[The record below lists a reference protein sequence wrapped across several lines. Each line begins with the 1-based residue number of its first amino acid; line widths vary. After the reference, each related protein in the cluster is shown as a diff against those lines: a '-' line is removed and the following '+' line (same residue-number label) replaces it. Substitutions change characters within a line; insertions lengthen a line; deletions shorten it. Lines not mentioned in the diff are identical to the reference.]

1 MSLEAKTTIFK
12 KDKNNNLSAK
22 ECDTFVKNYKDFTK
36 GVISK
41 ITNPKTNKPLNDN
54 DRIKYIYDKCKQK
67 LGIRDSKSPKS
78 KSKSKSSDSGDNEI
92 ILDSYEKVKDIIYI
106 PFNTLQKNKQLI
118 ASLFTKPISYDI
130 GLVKLSEYLYNTTN
144 SHNIYVKSYKK
155 ILVEINDIINSIYN
169 NHNQN
174 TQNILKQQH
183 GWVEN
188 YIYDPLRR
196 SDIASRPP
204 TAPDTQSAIKKTK
217 RILAKMWEETYYI
230 GINDIRGRGLNT
242 MVLDEMRN
250 ILFYSSTNKNK
261 REVIKNLNDNIEKYI
276 ALQFI
281 IVIMRDEVE
290 DSRVY
295 NYDNIRTMEN
305 HLDLFDSLIT
315 KTIVNVLF
323 DDNSN
328 YNSQSISKSISWS
341 GTPRSSSSG
350 HSHFQSKAN
359 IARYRKTKADLVAEI
374 TENNINEMDPY
385 LAERWEDMP
394 LKKLRNVISIKHNE
408 GSNTYRVAFYIR
420 TLYQAWNKAV
430 KDSKPFKNPYTRKNF
445 TEDDK
450 VYILRSIKKLYPNI
464 EKPKI
469 ANGRSDIIVETRN
482 NFYNDESVSYTFSY
496 KLNFEKRPILIH
508 LLTFSI
514 PLNFNTDVEPA
525 YIQPYIFE
533 NITYLIKNNIL
544 FGKSMPLKI
553 IPGFKEYIGKNIIF
567 FKDNYDEYKVFFDK
581 IKNAL

>member
-1 MSLEAKTTIFK
+1 MSFEAKTTIFK
-12 KDKNNNLSAK
+12 KDKNNNLNAK

-36 GVISK
+36 GAISK
-41 ITNPKTNKPLNDN
+41 ITNPKTNKPLNDD

-67 LGIRDSKSPKS
+67 LGIRDSNSSKS
-78 KSKSKSSDSGDNEI
+78 KSKSKSSESEDNEI

-106 PFNTLQKNKQLI
+106 PFHTLRKNKQLI
-118 ASLFTKPISYDI
+118 ASLFTKPIAYGL
-130 GLVKLSEYLYNTTN
+130 GLVKLREYLYNTTK
-144 SHNIYVKSYKK
+144 SHNIYVKSYNK
-155 ILVEINDIINSIYN
+155 ILVEINDIINTIYN

-174 TQNILKQQH
+174 TQNILKQKH

-188 YIYDPLRR
+188 YMYDPLRM
-196 SDIASRPP
+196 SDITSRPH
-204 TAPDTQSAIKKTK
+204 TAPDTQNAIKKTK
-217 RILAKMWEETYYI
+217 RILAKMWKETYYI
-230 GINDIRGRGLNT
+230 GINDIRGRGLN
-242 MVLDEMRN
+242 MIVLYEIRN

-281 IVIMRDEVE
+281 IDIIKDEVE
-290 DSRVY
+290 VGRVY
-295 NYDNIRTMEN
+295 SYGNIRAIEN
-305 HLDLFDSLIT
+305 HLDLLDSLIT
-315 KTIVNVLF
+315 KTIVNILF
-323 DDNSN
+323 DNNSN

-394 LKKLRNVISIKHNE
+394 LKKLRNVISIKHKE
-408 GSNTYRVAFYIR
+408 GPNTYRVAFYIR
-420 TLYQAWNKAV
+420 TLYQAWNNAV
-430 KDSKPFKNPYTRKNF
+430 KDSKPFKNPYTRNNF
-445 TEDDK
+445 TDDDK
-450 VYILRSIKKLYPNI
+450 VHILRSIKILYPNI

-482 NFYNDESVSYTFSY
+482 NQFDDESISYTFNY

-514 PLNFNTDVEPA
+514 PLSFTTDVEPA
-525 YIQPYIFE
+525 YIQRYIFE
-533 NITYLIKNNIL
+533 NITYLIKNNKL

-553 IPGFKEYIGKNIIF
+553 IPGFKEYIGKNIIIL
-567 FKDNYDEYKVFFDK
+567 KDNYDEYKVFFDK

>member
-1 MSLEAKTTIFK
+1 
-12 KDKNNNLSAK
+12 
-22 ECDTFVKNYKDFTK
+22 
-36 GVISK
+36 
-41 ITNPKTNKPLNDN
+41 
-54 DRIKYIYDKCKQK
+54 
-67 LGIRDSKSPKS
+67 
-78 KSKSKSSDSGDNEI
+78 
-92 ILDSYEKVKDIIYI
+92 
-106 PFNTLQKNKQLI
+106 
-118 ASLFTKPISYDI
+118 
-130 GLVKLSEYLYNTTN
+130 
-144 SHNIYVKSYKK
+144 
-155 ILVEINDIINSIYN
+155 LVEINDIINSIYN

-174 TQNILKQQH
+174 TQNILKLQH

-188 YIYDPLRR
+188 YMYDPLRTPGIT
-196 SDIASRPP
+196 SKPP

-217 RILAKMWEETYYI
+217 RILAKMWKETYYI
-230 GINDIRGRGLNT
+230 GINDIRGSRLNT

-281 IVIMRDEVE
+281 IVIIKDEVE
-290 DSRVY
+290 VRRVY
-295 NYDNIRTMEN
+295 SYDNIKTIEN
-305 HLDLFDSLIT
+305 HLDLLDSLIT
-315 KTIVNVLF
+315 KTIINILF
-323 DDNSN
+323 LINSN
-328 YNSQSISKSISWS
+328 YNSQTISKSISWS

-359 IARYRKTKADLVAEI
+359 IDRYKKTKADLVTEI

-394 LKKLRNVISIKHNE
+394 LKKLRNVISIKHKE
-408 GSNTYRVAFYIR
+408 GANSYNVAFYVIS
-420 TLYQAWNKAV
+420 LYKAWRNSIE
-430 KDSKPFKNPYTRKNF
+430 DNKPFKNPYTRKNF
-445 TEDDK
+445 TDDDK
-450 VYILRSIKKLYPNI
+450 EYILRSIKILYPNI

-482 NFYNDESVSYTFSY
+482 NQYYEESISYTFNY

-508 LLTFSI
+508 LLSFSI
-514 PLNFNTDVEPA
+514 PLSFNTDVEPA
-525 YIQPYIFE
+525 YIQQYIFE
-533 NITYLIKNNIL
+533 NITYLIKNKKL

-567 FKDNYDEYKVFFDK
+567 FKDNYNEYKVFFDK

>member
-1 MSLEAKTTIFK
+1 MSFEAKTTIFK
-12 KDKNNNLSAK
+12 KDKNNNLTAK

-41 ITNPKTNKPLNDN
+41 ITNPKTNKPLNDD

-78 KSKSKSSDSGDNEI
+78 KSKSSDSGDNQI

-106 PFNTLQKNKQLI
+106 PFHTLKKNKQLI

-130 GLVKLSEYLYNTTN
+130 GLVKLSEYLYNTNN
-144 SHNIYVKSYKK
+144 SHNIYVKSYNK

-188 YIYDPLRR
+188 YMYDPLRI
-196 SDIASRPP
+196 SDIASQPS
-204 TAPDTQSAIKKTK
+204 TASDTQSAIKKTK
-217 RILAKMWEETYYI
+217 RVLAKMWKETYYV
-230 GINDIRGRGLNT
+230 GINDIRGRGLNN

-250 ILFYSSTNKNK
+250 ILFYSSSNKNK
-261 REVIKNLNDNIEKYI
+261 REVSKNLNDNIEKYI

-281 IVIMRDEVE
+281 IFIIKEEVE
-290 DSRVY
+290 VVRIYS
-295 NYDNIRTMEN
+295 YDNIKTIEN
-305 HLDLFDSLIT
+305 HLDLLDSLIT
-315 KTIVNVLF
+315 KRIINILF

-328 YNSQSISKSISWS
+328 YNSQYISKSISWS

-350 HSHFQSKAN
+350 HSHFQSKEN

-374 TENNINEMDPY
+374 TKNNINETDPY
-385 LAERWEDMP
+385 LAEKWEDMP
-394 LKKLRNVISIKHNE
+394 LKKLRNVISIKHKE
-408 GSNTYRVAFYIR
+408 GVNTYSVAFYIR

-430 KDSKPFKNPYTRKNF
+430 KDSKPFKNPYTRENF
-445 TEDDK
+445 TDDDK
-450 VYILRSIKKLYPNI
+450 EYILRSIKILYPNI

-469 ANGRSDIIVETRN
+469 DNGRSDIIVETRN
-482 NFYNDESVSYTFSY
+482 NFYDDKSISYTFNY

-514 PLNFNTDVEPA
+514 PLSFNTDVEPA
-525 YIQPYIFE
+525 YIQRYIFE
-533 NITYLIKNNIL
+533 NITYLIKNKKL

-553 IPGFKEYIGKNIIF
+553 IPGFKEYIGKYIIL

>member
-1 MSLEAKTTIFK
+1 MSFDAKTTIFK
-12 KDKNNNLSAK
+12 KDKNNNLTAK

-41 ITNPKTNKPLNDN
+41 ITNPKTNKPLNDD

-78 KSKSKSSDSGDNEI
+78 KSKSSDSGDNQI

-106 PFNTLQKNKQLI
+106 PFHTLKKNKQLI

-130 GLVKLSEYLYNTTN
+130 GLVKLSEYLYNTNN
-144 SHNIYVKSYKK
+144 SHNIYVKSYNK

-188 YIYDPLRR
+188 YMYDPLRI
-196 SDIASRPP
+196 SDIASQPS
-204 TAPDTQSAIKKTK
+204 TASDTQSAIKKTK
-217 RILAKMWEETYYI
+217 RVLAKMWKETYYV
-230 GINDIRGRGLNT
+230 GINDIRGRGLNN

-250 ILFYSSTNKNK
+250 ILFYSSSNKNK
-261 REVIKNLNDNIEKYI
+261 REVSKNLNDNIEKYI

-281 IVIMRDEVE
+281 IFIIKEEVE
-290 DSRVY
+290 VVRIYS
-295 NYDNIRTMEN
+295 YDNIKTIEN
-305 HLDLFDSLIT
+305 HFNLLDSLIT
-315 KTIVNVLF
+315 KTIVNILF
-323 DDNSN
+323 DNNSN

-374 TENNINEMDPY
+374 TKNNINETDPY
-385 LAERWEDMP
+385 LAEKWEDMP
-394 LKKLRNVISIKHNE
+394 LKKLRNVISIKHKE
-408 GSNTYRVAFYIR
+408 GVNTYSVAFYIR

-430 KDSKPFKNPYTRKNF
+430 KDSKPFKNPYTRENF
-445 TEDDK
+445 TDDDK
-450 VYILRSIKKLYPNI
+450 EYILRSIKILYPNI

-469 ANGRSDIIVETRN
+469 DNGRSDIIVETRN
-482 NFYNDESVSYTFSY
+482 NFYDDESISYTFNY

-514 PLNFNTDVEPA
+514 PLSFNTHVEPA
-525 YIQPYIFE
+525 YIQRYIFE
-533 NITYLIKNNIL
+533 NITYLIKNKKL

-553 IPGFKEYIGKNIIF
+553 IPGFKEYIGKYIIL